1 MKAQFYFEGNL
12 TDSKELARAFLQ
24 TKNDDDWIAKEDW
37 GTWFGQ
43 QREEG
48 RLTLEFGKAQ
58 TEDAWNRHL
67 DTIRSKEQER
77 LEQQFQKDYP
87 GKKNR
92 TKRRQIRKSEE
103 YLAACAEKIL
113 EAVEEENKKKDQLLG
128 GLVETAKRQQ
138 WNKGLAEG
146 WNQVKLHNQSIQA
159 RNLNAVEAFL
169 LEHREEILEQLAA
182 QLWAVDDMGR

>member
-67 DTIRSKEQER
+67 DTIRDKERKR
-77 LEQQFQKDYP
+77 LEQQFQQNYP

-92 TKRRQIRKSEE
+92 AKRKQIRESEE
-103 YLAACAEKIL
+103 YLAACAEKVR
-113 EAVEEENKKKDQLLG
+113 EAVE
-128 GLVETAKRQQ
+128 A
-138 WNKGLAEG
+138 
-146 WNQVKLHNQSIQA
+146 A
-159 RNLNAVEAFL
+159 R
-169 LEHREEILEQLAA
+169 
-182 QLWAVDDMGR
+182 